1 MKRKLV
7 KQGTATLTVSLPTSW
22 TNKFRLKPGD
32 EIDIEEISGDL
43 FLRSKKEFKIQ
54 KSKIDITDLPAAL
67 VHRYILSAYKK
78 GSDEIDVVFTNS
90 ALKNMKDGKVSS
102 TARFVQEIVNNLV
115 GVEVIDQGKSFVK
128 IKQISEVSQEEFENI
143 LRRIF
148 LLLLSMGEDA
158 YEIISKRSRD
168 YSILLNKHDSIDK
181 FVNYSIRLLNRKGH
195 LDFKKTSLYYY
206 LVQELEE
213 ISDVFLFLSRE
224 VLKNNWRITKESMK
238 LFSLTNSTLRLYYNL
253 FYKFNKQDL
262 IKILY
267 NRREFFDKVNIYS
280 KKYSADNI
288 FLSRLANIHLRI
300 LNLSEIRMSL
310 E

>member
-195 LDFKKTSLYYY
+195 
-206 LVQELEE
+206 
-213 ISDVFLFLSRE
+213 
-224 VLKNNWRITKESMK
+224 
-238 LFSLTNSTLRLYYNL
+238 
-253 FYKFNKQDL
+253 
-262 IKILY
+262 
-267 NRREFFDKVNIYS
+267 
-280 KKYSADNI
+280 
-288 FLSRLANIHLRI
+288 
-300 LNLSEIRMSL
+300 
-310 E
+310 